1 MSTKFL
7 ITMVILANIFAMEQ
21 VLGMTSVTL
30 HGVTDTL
37 PSEKEKYKV
46 ALETAAAA
54 FQDAEKLFA
63 DPTFESRDGWKVD
76 QSNDDDDVVYAKH
89 TKEGTKMVTVRT
101 VLAGKVDDVMQ
112 ETWTGASGLPEWNP
126 NIDFASTIA
135 NLTDH
140 VDILTYGNND
150 ILVVSGRE
158 FVSARLYRKVGDY
171 YIMASRSVNLT
182 DVPEKRGKVRAW
194 LYLAAARFRADP
206 TDPENKTL
214 TDVVMHVD
222 LKGFLPKL
230 LVNQVVGKIMLMD
243 AEQNKKHFG
252 EIKQKKDEAKKAAND
267 AA

>member
-21 VLGMTSVTL
+21 VLGVTSVTL

-37 PSEKEKYKV
+37 PPEKEKYKI

-63 DPTFESRDGWKVD
+63 DPTFESRDGWEDD
-76 QSNDDDDVVYAKH
+76 QSNDDGDVVYAKD
-89 TKEGTKMVTVRT
+89 TEEGTKMVTVRVT
-101 VLAGKVDDVMQ
+101 GKVDDVMQ
-112 ETWTGASGLPEWNP
+112 EAWTGASGLPEWNP

-135 NLTDH
+135 TLTDH

-182 DVPEKRGKVRAW
+182 DVPEKKGKVRAW

-222 LKGFLPKL
+222 LKGFLPEF
-230 LVNQVVGKIMLMD
+230 LVNQVIGKIMLMD
-243 AEQNKKHFG
+243 VEQNKKHFD